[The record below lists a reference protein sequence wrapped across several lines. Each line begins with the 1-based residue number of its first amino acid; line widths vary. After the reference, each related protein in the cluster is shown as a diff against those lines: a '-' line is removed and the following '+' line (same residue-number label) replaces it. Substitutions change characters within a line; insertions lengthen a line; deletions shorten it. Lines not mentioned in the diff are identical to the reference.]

1 MNHYK
6 MILGNEIMYLVVTW
20 WIAWAP
26 SRQIG
31 LGCLPLM
38 ACTTAFC
45 LVVLLCNI
53 YTLLF
58 FVFCGTLTFV
68 LVQLKYWN
76 SKCIAMAHVCN
87 IENINCRIL
96 SGRAIVVGSLIMLL
110 YTKRSS
116 LYAHSCTTPIS
127 LSIRIDADGFMTWC
141 AGQCMSVCGLSGCW
155 WEFYYLVSRALFKEC
170 WGSPW

>member
-1 MNHYK
+1 MNHLWWFLAMK
-6 MILGNEIMYLVVTW
+6 SHTPRR

-45 LVVLLCNI
+45 SLLYCIIFIHHYTYFFCVLRHSNVCACAI
-53 YTLLF
+53 ETASASRWRMCVTL
-58 FVFCGTLTFV
+58 
-68 LVQLKYWN
+68 K
-76 SKCIAMAHVCN
+76 
-87 IENINCRIL
+87 NINCRIL

-127 LSIRIDADGFMTWC
+127 LSIRIEADGFMTC
-141 AGQCMSVCGLSGCW
+141 AGQCMMV
-155 WEFYYLVSRALFKEC
+155 FVD
-170 WGSPW
+170 